1 MTDRPRC
8 RARPDPVL
16 AVEAFLRER
25 PGVYRPDEIA
35 GAMARSLE
43 PSAVAAVVAY
53 LLESERAVLDDE
65 GCLVC
70 CG

>member
-1 MTDRPRC
+1 MTDRPGC
-8 RARPDPVL
+8 RARPGPVL
-16 AVEAFLRER
+16 AVEAFLRQR

-35 GAMARSLE
+35 GVMVGGLE

-53 LLESERAVLDDE
+53 LLDTGRVVLDDE

-70 CG
+70 RG